1 MFSSSQNYFK
11 MENPQKEV
19 NLSLIKMVSP
29 GLINTCRNTEEKV
42 SDLGVSWITFKVCFH
57 PEILEFAEI
66 TLTGDDQ
73 ISKNLNTLFKISKI
87 RRKKTFNQDAATE
100 TTQIIIIRSSLSK
113 ICTSMFIFFY
123 IRIFLIFQFK
133 NYKLS

>member
-66 TLTGDDQ
+66 
-73 ISKNLNTLFKISKI
+73 
-87 RRKKTFNQDAATE
+87 
-100 TTQIIIIRSSLSK
+100 
-113 ICTSMFIFFY
+113 
-123 IRIFLIFQFK
+123 
-133 NYKLS
+133 NYVNWR

>member
-57 PEILEFAEI
+57 PEILESAEI

-87 RRKKTFNQDAATE
+87 RRKK
-100 TTQIIIIRSSLSK
+100 L
-113 ICTSMFIFFY
+113 
-123 IRIFLIFQFK
+123 LIKMQPLRPH
-133 NYKLS
+133 KLL